1 MSPQQD
7 NIQALENAIMAEAR
21 REMRQLLDKAQRE
34 AAQIKQQAQ
43 AQLGPECQTILQQ
56 AHEEADTI
64 QTQAVASAQ
73 LEAQT
78 LKLQRRERLL
88 ASVFETAQQQL
99 QTIPQSSDYVY
110 ADIVRRLIQ
119 EAVKHLRANELRILA
134 DPVTQAILTP
144 AMLDEL
150 NTTLGI
156 KLQLGDTRS
165 QGTGVVLETLDG
177 HRRYDNTLET
187 RLARMIE
194 SLRAAVYHKLRGEKL

>member
-21 REMRQLLDKAQRE
+21 RETHQLLDQAQRE
-34 AAQIKQQAQ
+34 AAQIKQQTQ
-43 AQLGPECQTILQQ
+43 AQLKPECQTILQQ
-56 AHEEADTI
+56 AHEEAGTL

-110 ADIVRRLIQ
+110 TDIVRRLIQ
-119 EAVKHLRANELRILA
+119 EGVEHLKADELRILA
-134 DPVTQAILTP
+134 DPATQAILTP
-144 AMLDEL
+144 PVLDEL
-150 NTTLGI
+150 STALGV

-187 RLARMIE
+187 RMTRMTE